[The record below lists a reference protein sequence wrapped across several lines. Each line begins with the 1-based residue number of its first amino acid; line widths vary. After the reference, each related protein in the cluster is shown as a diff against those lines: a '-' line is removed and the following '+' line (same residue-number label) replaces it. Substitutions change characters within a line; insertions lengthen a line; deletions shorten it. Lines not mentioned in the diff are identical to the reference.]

1 MTMLKAGDCVRSHN
15 NPEQEGMV
23 IAVYS
28 NYWRLPDID
37 DSVLTKEEWLL
48 VQDTRFTYE
57 EVNLEN
63 WYIVQLFTGELMWS
77 CHTRIEF
84 IGVIDTDGLLK

>member
-1 MTMLKAGDCVRSHN
+1 MIYKVGDCVRN
-15 NPEQEGMV
+15 AIYTDQEGMV
-23 IAVYS
+23 IEVYS
-28 NYWRLPDID
+28 NFWRLPEVD

-77 CHTRIEF
+77 CHTRLQF
-84 IGVIDTDGLLK
+84 IGEVDTKSLFL